1 MRQKLIWAVVIV
13 FILLIAI
20 QFIPVNRTNPPV
32 TQEVKWNSPET
43 KALAQR
49 ACFDCH
55 SNETTWP
62 WDSYIAPVS
71 WYIANHI
78 DEGRR
83 RLNFS
88 AWDQPNSSLEE
99 VVRSIKNDS
108 MPLQSYLIMHPNAKL
123 TQSEK
128 DALIAGLTATMQQD
142 PPVPGRRERRE

>member
-1 MRQKLIWAVVIV
+1 MIV
-13 FILLIAI
+13 LAIAI

-32 TQEVKWNSPET
+32 TQEVKWDSPAT
-43 KALAQR
+43 RVLAQR

-62 WDSYIAPVS
+62 WDGYIAPVS

-78 DEGRR
+78 ADGKR

-88 AWDQPNSSLEE
+88 TWDQPNSSLEE

-108 MPLQSYLIMHPNAKL
+108 MPLSSYLLMHPNAKL

-142 PPVPGRRERRE
+142 PPIARQGRQN

>member
-1 MRQKLIWAVVIV
+1 MKRLLKWAVIV
-13 FILLIAI
+13 LVLLLIVI
-20 QFIPVNRTNPPV
+20 QFIPINRSNPPV
-32 TQEVKWNSPET
+32 TQEVKWDSPTT

-71 WYIANHI
+71 WFVANHI
-78 DEGRR
+78 EEGRD

-88 AWDQPNSSLEE
+88 TWDQPNSDLDE
-99 VVRSIKNDS
+99 VVRSIKNGS
-108 MPLQSYLIMHPNAKL
+108 MPLDSYLWMHPNASL

-142 PPVPGRRERRE
+142 PPVPGRRRER